1 MAFSSARPSAAA
13 VLGCAGLVLV
23 GWAGQLVPSLIRSIE
38 PAFTQTDAG
47 IGVYF
52 FVNAVAYVG
61 GSWGGGFLT
70 ERIGRKVV
78 LSTAVLLI
86 ALGLAGL
93 ASAPAWELF
102 LFASIPYGLG
112 AGGVDGGAN
121 GLVLDLYPTSRGRA
135 LNFLHLFFSL
145 GALASPLFIGRLV
158 EAGVGWQSIILATA
172 VAAIPIAVA
181 LAITHLPS
189 GSPRWAHLATPA
201 RTDRPAS
208 LSPGRSSRSPIAIAC
223 YVASEV
229 GVSDWLVRV
238 PRAKRRS
245 GWQRR
250 LWRCSGPG
258 LAPVASRALR
268 GATAST
274 MPEFAATAAFISS
287 IALAAAAVVPS
298 LPASIFLFGVV
309 GFAFG
314 PVYPLI
320 MAVAGDRFPGR
331 AAAVSGFLAGVAVLG
346 AIVYPP
352 VMGFLSVAAGLG
364 VAMVG
369 AAILAFVC
377 ALALFSLEPDAPAPR
392 TPLRLTSDGTL
403 EGLSHFGL
411 GIRTPCEMPTT
422 MRSER

>member
-1 MAFSSARPSAAA
+1 MALSSARPSAAA

-38 PAFTQTDAG
+38 PAFAQTDAG

-52 FVNAVAYVG
+52 FVGAVAYVG

-86 ALGLAGL
+86 AFGLAGL
-93 ASAPAWELF
+93 ATAPTWALF
-102 LFASIPYGLG
+102 LLATIPNGLG
-112 AGGVDGGAN
+112 AGAVDGGAN

-135 LNFLHLFFSL
+135 LNLLHLFFSL
-145 GALASPLFIGRLV
+145 GALASPLFIGRLL
-158 EAGVGWQSIILATA
+158 EAGVGWQAIILATG

-189 GSPRWAHLATPA
+189 GRHARSPAEDRANGTPRLTPA
-201 RTDRPAS
+201 WPLVA
-208 LSPGRSSRSPIAIAC
+208 LAVAIAC

-229 GVSDWLVRV
+229 GVSNWLVRFLEQ
-238 PRAKRRS
+238 ATI
-245 GWQRR
+245 
-250 LWRCSGPG
+250 G
-258 LAPVASRALR
+258 LATSALALFWAGLALGRLASAAWSDRFDHAR
-268 GATAST
+268 
-274 MPEFAATAAFISS
+274 FAATAALISS

-364 VAMVG
+364 VAMIG

-377 ALALFSLEPDAPAPR
+377 ALALFSLEPRRAPAEDPS
-392 TPLRLTSDGTL
+392 LA
-403 EGLSHFGL
+403 
-411 GIRTPCEMPTT
+411 
-422 MRSER
+422 